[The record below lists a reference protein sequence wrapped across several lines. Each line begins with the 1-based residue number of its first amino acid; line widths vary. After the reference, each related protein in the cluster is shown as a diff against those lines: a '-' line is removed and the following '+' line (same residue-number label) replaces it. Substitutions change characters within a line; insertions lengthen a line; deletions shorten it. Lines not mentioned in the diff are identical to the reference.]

1 MFVVHSSGIIT
12 PFVFVLMGRHGM
24 ATVISTCN
32 QKGGVGKT
40 ATAVNLSAYLATLGK
55 RVLLID
61 TDPQANATSGFGIDP
76 RKVDFGVYQA
86 INGTGQ
92 AEAAIRNT
100 ELSGCKIL
108 PASFDL
114 AGATVELVNMKNREF
129 RLRDVV
135 APLRHEYDYI
145 VIDSPPSL
153 GLLTINV
160 IVASDEI
167 LIPVQCEYYALEG
180 LSQIISTVDMV
191 KENLGKEVG
200 ILGAVLTMYDKR
212 NRLARRVAKDV
223 RRNFPGY
230 VFDAVIPRNVD
241 LAECPG
247 HGKTIFQ
254 FNPSSQ
260 GALAYKQLAEEVI
273 RRTS

>member
-1 MFVVHSSGIIT
+1 
-12 PFVFVLMGRHGM
+12 M
-24 ATVISTCN
+24 ATVIGIAN

-40 ATAVNLSAYLATLGK
+40 ATATNVSVYLAALGK
-55 RVLLID
+55 KVLLVD
-61 TDPQANATSGFGIDP
+61 LDPQANATSGLGVDP
-76 RKVDFGVYQA
+76 RKVDFSVYHA
-86 INGTGQ
+86 INNKVSTAQ
-92 AEAAIRNT
+92 AIRNT
-100 ELSGCKIL
+100 ELFGYHLL
-108 PASFDL
+108 PSSFDL

-129 RLRDVV
+129 RLNDALTKV
-135 APLRHEYDYI
+135 RHEYDYI

-153 GLLTINV
+153 GLLTINGL
-160 IVASDEI
+160 VASDEI

-180 LSQIISTVDMV
+180 LAQLLETVDV
-191 KENLGKEVG
+191 IRNNLGKDIN

-212 NRLARRVAKDV
+212 NKLDRNIAKEV

-241 LAECPG
+241 LAEAPG

-260 GALAYKQLAEEVI
+260 GAIAYKALAEEVI
-273 RRTS
+273 KRCEA

>member
-1 MFVVHSSGIIT
+1 MAMVLGI
-12 PFVFVLMGRHGM
+12 
-24 ATVISTCN
+24 AN

-40 ATAVNLSAYLATLGK
+40 ATAVNTSTYLAALGK
-55 RVLLID
+55 KVLLVD
-61 TDPQANATSGFGIDP
+61 LDPQANATSGLGVDP
-76 RKVDFGVYQA
+76 RKVDFSVYHA
-86 INGTGQ
+86 INNKIATAQ
-92 AEAAIRNT
+92 AIRNT
-100 ELSGCKIL
+100 ELFGYHLL
-108 PASFDL
+108 PSSFDL
-114 AGATVELVNMKNREF
+114 AGASVELVNMKNREF
-129 RLRDVV
+129 RLNDALTKV
-135 APLRHEYDYI
+135 RHEYDYI

-153 GLLTINV
+153 GLLTINGL
-160 IVASDEI
+160 VASDEI

-180 LSQIISTVDMV
+180 LAQLLETVDVV
-191 KENLGKEVG
+191 KNNLGKDIN

-212 NRLARRVAKDV
+212 NKLDRSIAKEV

-241 LAECPG
+241 LAEAPG

-273 RRTS
+273 KRCEA